1 MNMKQSKKASFAGF
15 KVSIKGNAFSFDCRK
30 NQRAIFPLI
39 VINFFQS
46 KAYISEVIESCKRLV
61 TDLMSVAKATTDTNR
76 RHLKTF
82 DYESIIG
89 ELAYDH
95 S

>member
-1 MNMKQSKKASFAGF
+1 MNMKWLKKALFGGSEISVIG
-15 KVSIKGNAFSFDCRK
+15 KAFSFECKKIKGRFLPMNVTDFRHH
-30 NQRAIFPLI
+30 RL
-39 VINFFQS
+39 
-46 KAYISEVIESCKRLV
+46 YISECDCWCKRLV

-89 ELAYDH
+89 ELAYDY

>member
-1 MNMKQSKKASFAGF
+1 M
-15 KVSIKGNAFSFDCRK
+15 
-30 NQRAIFPLI
+30 I

-46 KAYISEVIESCKRLV
+46 KAYISEVIERCKRLV

-82 DYESIIG
+82 DYESVIG
-89 ELAYDH
+89 EHAYDF